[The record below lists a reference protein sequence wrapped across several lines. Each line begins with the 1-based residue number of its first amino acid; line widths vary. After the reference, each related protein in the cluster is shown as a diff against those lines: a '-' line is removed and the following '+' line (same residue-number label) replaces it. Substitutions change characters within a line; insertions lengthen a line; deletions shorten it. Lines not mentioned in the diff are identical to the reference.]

1 VKEIMKQLLSS
12 SNVRSPHLSEP
23 LFEKMRITGALLYG
37 PPGTGKTHLARAIA
51 KDMGMNMISVAP
63 ATIQSKYVGE
73 SEKIIQALFSLC
85 TKLTPCILFIDEA
98 DSLFFKRSSNNKSW
112 ERSLTNQILQEMDG
126 LTTKKDTPF
135 VLVAT
140 NRPEDL
146 DEAFLRRLPQQIEF
160 KLPSKSARKKIL
172 SILLKGTALHPDI
185 NTDTL
190 AEWTEGY
197 SGSDLRTFCVQT
209 ALVFS
214 SEEKN
219 RHLKSSST
227 GNYNSLGLASR
238 HFSEAFKRTYKSQG
252 NQGNVVKWQLMSLI
266 MVLVSQMFQITRGL
280 GSYLS
285 TFEDRLSLAYCVCPK
300 VDRLLTIRQEDCF
313 TG

>member
-190 AEWTEGY
+190 AE
-197 SGSDLRTFCVQT
+197 
-209 ALVFS
+209 
-214 SEEKN
+214 N